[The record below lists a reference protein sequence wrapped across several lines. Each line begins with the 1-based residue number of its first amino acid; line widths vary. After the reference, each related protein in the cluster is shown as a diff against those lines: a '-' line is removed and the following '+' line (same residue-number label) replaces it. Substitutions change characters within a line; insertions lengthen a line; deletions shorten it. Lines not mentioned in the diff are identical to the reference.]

1 MPTFPPPSE
10 DRLGAMKLDF
20 PSATGLP
27 DVPVSRRLGL
37 RQAAGRLV
45 GSAEPR
51 LSPLSPLLRESA
63 AAARALVS
71 ESRLRRDVEALAE
84 PRSRRFAAV
93 EMEQAEAFVA
103 ATFREAGWKTES
115 QPFVFTDVVGLYD
128 PPEEAPGDWH
138 VTYDRLEGANVLARR
153 AGKRGRRAFLVGAH
167 LDTVHGSPGA
177 DDNASGVAAVLE
189 LARMLGRWA
198 FEDDLLLAAF
208 DMEELG
214 GFGARA
220 LGARLAH
227 ELDLA
232 GVIVFESIGY
242 TSTAPASQSLPPA
255 IGVLYP
261 AQVGRIRRRG
271 RTGDWTLVIFRESS
285 RPIACAVAESLAA
298 VAGREAVI
306 AVRDPVDLPV
316 GGLVGRVAPWVGDFA
331 RSDHSEFWKL
341 GVPAIQV
348 TDTANFRNPN
358 YHRPTDT
365 PETLDYARIADV
377 VAATATALVGL
388 AHGAS

>member
-1 MPTFPPPSE
+1 
-10 DRLGAMKLDF
+10 MKLDF
-20 PSATGLP
+20 QSATSLL

-51 LSPLSPLLRESA
+51 LLPLPPLLRESA
-63 AAARALVS
+63 ATAGALVS
-71 ESRLRRDVEALAE
+71 ESRLRADVEALAE
-84 PRSRRFAAV
+84 PRSRRSAADG
-93 EMEQAEAFVA
+93 MERAEALVSQA
-103 ATFREAGWKTES
+103 YREAGWETES
-115 QPFVFTDVVGLYD
+115 QPFVFTDVVGLHD
-128 PPEEAPGDWH
+128 PPEEATGDCY
-138 VTYDRLEGANVLARR
+138 VTYDRLEGANVIARR
-153 AGKRGRRAFLVGAH
+153 PGTHGRRTFLVGAH
-167 LDTVHGSPGA
+167 LDTVRGSPGA

-189 LARMLGRWA
+189 LARVLDHWA

-220 LGARLAH
+220 LGARLVR

-242 TSTAPASQSLPPA
+242 TSNAPGSQSLPPA
-255 IGVLYP
+255 IGALYP

-271 RTGDWTLVIFRESS
+271 KTGDWTLVIFRESS
-285 RPIACAVAESLAA
+285 RAIACAVAESLAA
-298 VAGREAVI
+298 VAGRDAVI
-306 AVRDPVDLPV
+306 AVRDPIDLPV
-316 GGLVGRVAPWVGDFA
+316 GELVGRMAPWVGDFA

-365 PETLDYARIADV
+365 PETLDYRRIVEVV
-377 VAATATALVGL
+377 VATAIALVRL
-388 AHGAS
+388 AHGSPVGSGPGAP

>member
-1 MPTFPPPSE
+1 MTLDLSA
-10 DRLGAMKLDF
+10 LGLVKLDAF
-20 PSATGLP
+20 RR
-27 DVPVSRRLGL
+27 PVVGE
-37 RQAAGRLV
+37 AAGRLV

-51 LSPLSPLLRESA
+51 LSPLTPPLREA
-63 AAARALVS
+63 VATARAVVS
-71 ESRLRRDVEALAE
+71 ESRLRDDVEALAE
-84 PRSRRFAAV
+84 PRSRRSAA
-93 EMEQAEAFVA
+93 EQMERAQAFVSQ
-103 ATFREAGWKTES
+103 TFREAGWETEAH
-115 QPFVFTDVVGLYD
+115 PFVFTDVVGLYD

-153 AGKRGRRAFLVGAH
+153 PGRRGRRAVLVGAH
-167 LDTVHGSPGA
+167 LDTVRGSPGA

-189 LARMLGRWA
+189 LARVLGRWE
-198 FEDDLLLAAF
+198 FDDDLLLAAF

-220 LGARLAH
+220 LGTHLRC
-227 ELDLA
+227 ELDLT
-232 GVIVFESIGY
+232 GVVVFESIGY
-242 TSTAPASQSLPPA
+242 ASTAPASQSLPPA

-271 RTGDWTLVIFRESS
+271 QTGDWTLVIFRRSS
-285 RPIACAVAESLAA
+285 RPLACAFAESLAA
-298 VAGREAVI
+298 VAGPEAVI
-306 AVRDPVDLPV
+306 TVRDPIDLPV
-316 GGLVGRVAPWVGDFA
+316 GGLVGRVAPWAGDFA

-377 VAATATALVGL
+377 VSATAAALVKL
-388 AHGAS
+388 AHGSPAETGPGAP